1 MLTCASCGESNPER
15 ARFCLNCAAPLTPEP
30 TAEVEERKVVTVLFC
45 DLVGFTAR
53 AERSDPEDVRHLL
66 DTYHALLR
74 REIERYGGTIEKFI
88 GDAVMAVFGAPV
100 SHEDDAERG
109 VRAAL
114 RILDAVAELN
124 EERPGLDLAV
134 RIGVNSGE
142 AVVAIGG
149 RADRG
154 QGIVAGDVV
163 NTASRL
169 QAIAPEGGVVVGE
182 LTCRATHDVIEYREL
197 EPVSLKG
204 KAEPVPIW
212 QALAAR
218 SRYGVDVDQRASTP
232 FLGRS
237 AELALL
243 RAAFQRTVD
252 ESAVQLVT
260 VTGEPGAGKSR
271 LLWEFRTIIDDDPS
285 IVVSWRQGRCLPY
298 GEGITY
304 WALGEMVK
312 GQAGILE
319 PDGPDEASAKLTVAV
334 EAVIGDPLQ
343 VEWIKARLA
352 GLVGVPSEPADRSES
367 FAAWRTFLEAVT
379 TRGPLILVFED
390 LHWADEALVAF
401 VDHLVDWTTEVP
413 IFVVCTA
420 RPELYER
427 HSGWA
432 GGKRNATNVALS
444 RLSDEDTAR
453 LVFALL
459 AQVALPAE
467 IQQVLLERAGG
478 NPLFAEEYVRMLLD
492 RGILER
498 RGRTVSMAPDADIP
512 LPETIQ
518 ASIAARLD
526 TLSPARK
533 ALLHDAAVIGKVFW
547 PGALA
552 TMGRGDEAAVTEG
565 LHELARKELV
575 RRARSSSVGG
585 QAEYAFWH
593 ALVRDVAYG
602 QIPRAARSGKH
613 QAAADWIRRIAGE
626 RVSEVAELL
635 AYHYDQALSL
645 AVTAGLDDRVP
656 GLRAQALGAFEMA
669 GERAMSLDSRKA
681 YELHRRA
688 LELSTPGSPG
698 HGRLIMDVVASGS
711 GNFGGSGQLDPAGAK
726 AMLEEAVEAFRAAG
740 DTVALG
746 RALTLQSRHLWFDG
760 DPEGSRT
767 PLSEAIAVLDT
778 RPASRELAEAYAE
791 MAGRDLLAGRMVSGR
806 GWADKAL
813 ALADSA
819 GARDVYARALQ
830 FRGTFR
836 IALDGDEGG
845 LQDLRDALTL
855 ALETGELAV
864 IEPGYDNLAD
874 FLHDVEGPEAGYAMY
889 REGIEFLHR
898 RGGAA
903 HWERGESTWP
913 LYALGRWDEVLRV
926 ADEVLE
932 ADRQAGMTQL
942 TGLVAPEKARILTYR
957 GRPEEARALMAP
969 FLPRAREIRDPQI
982 LVRSLVAG
990 AVAALGCGDRAGA
1003 IALMRELVTM
1013 PSPFDIR
1020 YWALPEGARVLVEA
1034 GEPEIARRLLDGDGT
1049 EPIMPNVRVGGQYSR
1064 AVLLEAEGRR
1074 GDALPLYRAAATWYG
1089 GRASVYHEARALV
1102 GAGRCGLS
1110 LGRTA
1115 EAAADLQ
1122 AAAEI
1127 FDRLGAR
1134 GLSAEVDHLTETL
1147 AGRGRA
1153 RSG

>member
-1 MLTCASCGESNPER
+1 MLTCASCGEENPER

-66 DTYHALLR
+66 DTYHARLR
-74 REIERYGGTIEKFI
+74 REIERFGGTIEKFI

-204 KAEPVPIW
+204 KAEPVSIW

-319 PDGPDEASAKLTVAV
+319 SDGPDEASAKLTVAV

-552 TMGRGDEAAVTEG
+552 TMGRVDEEAVTEG

-626 RVSEVAELL
+626 RVSDVAELL

-688 LELSTPGSPG
+688 LELSLPGSAQ
-698 HGRLIMDVVASGS
+698 HGRLLIGVVTSGS

-1034 GEPEIARRLLDGDGT
+1034 GEPEIARRLLDSDGT

-1102 GAGRCGLS
+1102 GAGRCELS

>member
-1 MLTCASCGESNPER
+1 MVVCPVCGESNPER

-30 TAEVEERKVVTVLFC
+30 MAEVEERKVVTVLFC

-66 DTYHALLR
+66 DSYHARLR
-74 REIERYGGTIEKFI
+74 REIERFGGTIEKFI

-182 LTCRATHDVIEYREL
+182 LTCRATRDVIEYREL

-204 KAEPVPIW
+204 KAEPVSIW

-271 LLWEFRTIIDDDPS
+271 LLWEFRTILDDDPS

-312 GQAGILE
+312 GQTGILE
-319 PDGPDEASAKLTVAV
+319 TDGPDEASAKLTVAV

-343 VEWIKARLA
+343 LEWIKARLA
-352 GLVGVPSEPADRSES
+352 GLVGVASEPADRSES

-401 VDHLVDWTTEVP
+401 VDHLVDWATEVP

-427 HSGWA
+427 HPGWA

-467 IQQVLLERAGG
+467 VQQVLLERAGG

-498 RGRTVSMAPDADIP
+498 RGRTVSMAQDADIP

-552 TMGRGDEAAVTEG
+552 EMGPVDEAAVTDG

-613 QAAADWIRRIAGE
+613 QAAAEWIRRIAGE
-626 RVSEVAELL
+626 RVSDVAELL

-656 GLRAQALGAFEMA
+656 GLRAQAFGAFEMA

-681 YELHRRA
+681 YEFYRRA
-688 LELSTPGSPG
+688 LELSIPESAQ
-698 HGRLIMDVVASGS
+698 HGRLLIGVVTSGS
-711 GNFGGSGQLDPAGAK
+711 GNFGGSGQLDPAQGK

-740 DTVALG
+740 ESLALG

-760 DPEGSRT
+760 DPEASRT
-767 PLSEAIAVLDT
+767 PLSEAIAVLET
-778 RPASRELAEAYAE
+778 HPASRELAEAYAE
-791 MAGRDLLAGRMVSGR
+791 MAGRDMLAGRMVSGR

-813 ALADSA
+813 ALADST
-819 GARDVYARALQ
+819 GAKDVYARALQ

-903 HWERGESTWP
+903 LWERGESTWP

-957 GRPEEARALMAP
+957 GRPEEARALMDP

-1003 IALMRELVTM
+1003 LALMNELVTM
-1013 PSPFDIR
+1013 PSPWDIR

-1064 AVLLEAEGRR
+1064 AVLLEAEGRH
-1074 GDALPLYRAAATWYG
+1074 GDALALYRAAAAWYD

-1102 GAGRCGLS
+1102 GAGRCELALS
-1110 LGRTA
+1110 RTA

-1122 AAAEI
+1122 AAAET
-1127 FDRLGAR
+1127 FDRMGAR
-1134 GLSAEVDHLTETL
+1134 ALSAEVAHLTETA